1 MAESPLSGRNT
12 PPPARKGTPVY
23 RLRVDRLW
31 AIARQHGDTTRHA
44 IYKRT
49 GIPESSAYRIVS
61 GQSQP
66 GLNSALRIAA
76 AYGVPVEELME
87 LVADDTE
94 SVPA

>member
-1 MAESPLSGRNT
+1 M
-12 PPPARKGTPVY
+12 Y

-49 GIPESSAYRIVS
+49 GISQSSAYRVMA
-61 GQSQP
+61 GQQQP
-66 GLNSALRIAA
+66 DLNSILRIAA
-76 AYGVPVEELME
+76 AYGIAVEELME
-87 LVADDTE
+87 LIADDAE